1 MGNYTILPGYTGGKT
16 AYIPQI
22 NSLFDGSCVKY
33 IEPYVGGGGIFFSL
47 PNGTYEEEWIND
59 RNCKIANLYD
69 VLARKETREQA
80 LKVLLS
86 IEKNMDKEVAKQAF
100 KEQKENAKPLCISME
115 KMRTKTLEE
124 RLEFAK
130 ATFWTYTQSFN
141 QSNKGYSHSNIAPE
155 SYKQKVEK
163 NLRNGMT
170 RLYHNLEITSK
181 DGIEIMKEQKS
192 RSEIQIMADPPYV
205 GLYRG
210 SSNLYDVE
218 MASLKEH
225 IRLAEAMKDSKAAIV
240 LCGYRSGIKGVPTI
254 YDAVLGDDWKCF
266 KIADTF
272 KKCEK
277 VEKGGVKQKAQE
289 YVWTNR
295 VPEMAK
301 YYISMKDY
309 KENLT
314 LEEYWERIRQL
325 CQEWVIPPE
334 HFREYQ
340 QAYSAT
346 HNEKLLLSEGLMEQA
361 KQKIKVKRKRK

>member
-1 MGNYTILPGYTGGKT
+1 MGNYTIFPGYTGGKT

-22 NSLFDGSCVKY
+22 NSLFDCSCVKY

-47 PNGTYEEEWIND
+47 PNGIYAKEWIND
-59 RNCKIANLYD
+59 RNCQIANLYD
-69 VLARKETREQA
+69 VLAKEETREQA

-86 IEKNMDKEVAKQAF
+86 VEKNMDKETAKQAF
-100 KEQKENAKPLCISME
+100 NEQKEKA
-115 KMRTKTLEE
+115 KMRCVPMSYMRMKPLEE
-124 RLEFAK
+124 RLELAK

-141 QSNKGYSHSNIAPE
+141 QSNKGYSHNNIAPE
-155 SYKQKVEK
+155 SYKQKMEK

-170 RLYHNLEITSK
+170 RLYQNLKITSM
-181 DGIEIMKEQKS
+181 DGIRIIENCKNQP
-192 RSEIQIMADPPYV
+192 EIQFMADPPYV

-225 IRLAEAMKDSKAAIV
+225 IKLAEAMKDSKSAIV

-254 YDAVLGDDWKCF
+254 YDAILGDDWKCF
-266 KIADTF
+266 KIADTH

-301 YYISMKDY
+301 YYMSMEDY

-325 CQEWVIPPE
+325 CYEWVISPE
-334 HFREYQ
+334 HFKEYQ
-340 QAYSAT
+340 QTYSDT
-346 HNEKLLLSEGLMEQA
+346 HNKELLLSEELMEQA
-361 KQKIKVKRKRK
+361 KQKIKEKRKRK